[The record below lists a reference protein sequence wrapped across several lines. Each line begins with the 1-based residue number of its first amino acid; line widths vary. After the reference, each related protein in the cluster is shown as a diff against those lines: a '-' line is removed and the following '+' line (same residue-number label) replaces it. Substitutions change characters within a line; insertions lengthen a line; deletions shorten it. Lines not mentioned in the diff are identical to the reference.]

1 MLLVETAH
9 FQYSETEIDAI
20 DLCYQAGK
28 QLKASG
34 GKFSKTTVTVGGVKF
49 FTGGTSLHANAY
61 RKGYA
66 GK

>member
-1 MLLVETAH
+1 MLLVETRA
-9 FQYSETEIDAI
+9 FQYTETEIDAI
-20 DLCYQAGK
+20 DLCYEAGRA
-28 QLKASG
+28 LKAAG
-34 GKFSKTTVTVGGVKF
+34 GKFSKTTIEVGGIRF